1 MSFLP
6 VTRKDMEERGWQQLD
21 FIFVSGDAYVDHPS
35 FGPAILCRL
44 LEKHGYRVGIIPQ
57 PDWHSTKDFTSLGK
71 PRLGFLVSSGNL
83 DSQLSRYTAAKRLR
97 HDDSYSPGG
106 KAGFRPERAVQVS
119 TGKLREC
126 WGKDVPIIIGG
137 IEASLRRFAHYD
149 YWADEVRPS
158 ILAECDA
165 DLLVYGMGEH
175 QLIEIAAQLHQGVE
189 IQNIQDVQ
197 GTCFRVPDFDYIW
210 DYEAIASFEQVRKSK
225 AAFAEAFRTEY
236 LEQDAFRGKRL
247 AQQNGSW
254 CIVQNPPAMPLST
267 EEMDE
272 IYDLPYMRTWH
283 PMYDKAG
290 GVPAIREVK
299 FSITAHRGC
308 FGGCNFCAIISHQ
321 GRIIQPRSDASILRE
336 AKIMTEQPDF
346 KGYIHDVGGPT
357 ANFHRTSCDAQLKRG
372 TCHGKQCLS
381 PDTCKNLVADHSG
394 YLALLRKLRQLPK
407 VKKVFIRSG
416 IRFDYLM
423 LAKDDFLR
431 ELCEHHVSGQLKI
444 APEHISDRVT
454 RLMGKSGSR
463 VYRRFVEKF
472 TRMNQ
477 QLGKKQYL
485 VPYFMSS
492 HPGSQLE
499 DAIELAEFIKEM
511 GYHPEQV
518 QDFIPTPGTLST
530 CMWYTGLNPLT
541 GQQVYSAKSHEEKAM
556 QRALMQ
562 FWLPDNYDLVRK
574 ALEKAGRC
582 DLIGYGA
589 KCLIRPE
596 KKTGRKT
603 DKQAGSKAEQGIAR
617 GRKGSGEKVRG
628 SSKHSHDK
636 DNAKHDNKKGNY
648 KNRKKLV
655 K

>member
-6 VTRKDMEERGWQQLD
+6 VTRKDMEERGWQELD

-106 KAGFRPERAVQVS
+106 KAGFRPERAVL
-119 TGKLREC
+119 TYARRLREC

-290 GVPAIREVK
+290 GVPAIEEVK

-381 PDTCKNLVADHSG
+381 PDTCKNLTASHAG
-394 YLALLRKLRQLPK
+394 YLELLRKLRQLPK

-431 ELCEHHVSGQLKI
+431 ELCEHHISGQLKI

-454 RLMGKSGSR
+454 RLMGKSGSK

-472 TRMNQ
+472 TRMNK

-541 GQQVYSAKSHEEKAM
+541 GQQVYSAKSPEEKAM

-562 FWLPDNYDLVRK
+562 FWLPKNYELVRR
-574 ALEKAGRC
+574 ALEKTGRR

-596 KKTGRKT
+596 QKSGKSPAGRNLPNNHNNAHKA
-603 DKQAGSKAEQGIAR
+603 KRNSKA
-617 GRKGSGEKVRG
+617 
-628 SSKHSHDK
+628 
-636 DNAKHDNKKGNY
+636 GNQQKQQNQ

>member
-106 KAGFRPERAVQVS
+106 KAGFRPERAVL
-119 TGKLREC
+119 TYARKLREC
-126 WGKDVPIIIGG
+126 WGSEVPIIIGG

-290 GVPAIREVK
+290 GIPAIEEVK

-381 PDTCKNLVADHSG
+381 PDTCKNLTASHAG
-394 YLALLRKLRQLPK
+394 YLELLRKLRQLPK

-431 ELCEHHVSGQLKI
+431 ELCEHHISGQLKI

-454 RLMGKSGSR
+454 RLMGKSGSK

-472 TRMNQ
+472 TRMNK

-541 GQQVYSAKSHEEKAM
+541 GQQVYSAKSPEEKAM

-562 FWLPDNYDLVRK
+562 FWLPKNYELVRR
-574 ALEKAGRC
+574 ALEKAGRR

-596 KKTGRKT
+596 QKSGKTPAGRNLPNNHNNAHKA
-603 DKQAGSKAEQGIAR
+603 KRNSKA
-617 GRKGSGEKVRG
+617 
-628 SSKHSHDK
+628 
-636 DNAKHDNKKGNY
+636 GNQQKQQNQ

>member
-106 KAGFRPERAVQVS
+106 KAGFRPERAVQVY

-126 WGKDVPIIIGG
+126 WGSEVPIIIGG

-290 GVPAIREVK
+290 GIPAIEEVK

-381 PDTCKNLVADHSG
+381 PDTCKNLTASHAG
-394 YLALLRKLRQLPK
+394 YLELLRKLRQLPK

-431 ELCEHHVSGQLKI
+431 ELCEHHISGQLKI

-454 RLMGKSGSR
+454 RLMGKSGSK

-472 TRMNQ
+472 TRMNK

-541 GQQVYSAKSHEEKAM
+541 GQQVYSAKSPEEKAM

-562 FWLPDNYDLVRK
+562 FWLPKNYELVRR
-574 ALEKAGRC
+574 ALEKAGRR

-596 KKTGRKT
+596 QKSGKTPAGRNLPNNHNNAHKA
-603 DKQAGSKAEQGIAR
+603 KRNSKA
-617 GRKGSGEKVRG
+617 
-628 SSKHSHDK
+628 
-636 DNAKHDNKKGNY
+636 GNQQKQQNQ

>member
-106 KAGFRPERAVQVS
+106 KAGFRPERAVL
-119 TGKLREC
+119 TYARKLREC
-126 WGKDVPIIIGG
+126 WGSEVPIIIGG

-290 GVPAIREVK
+290 GVPAIEEVK

-381 PDTCKNLVADHSG
+381 PDTCKNLTASHAG
-394 YLALLRKLRQLPK
+394 YLELLRKLRQLPK

-431 ELCEHHVSGQLKI
+431 ELCEHHISGQLKI

-454 RLMGKSGSR
+454 RLMGKSGSK

-472 TRMNQ
+472 TRMNK

-541 GQQVYSAKSHEEKAM
+541 GQQVYSAKSPEEKAM

-562 FWLPDNYDLVRK
+562 FWLPKNYELVRR
-574 ALEKAGRC
+574 ALEKAGRR

-596 KKTGRKT
+596 QKSGKTPAGRNLPNNHNNAHKA
-603 DKQAGSKAEQGIAR
+603 KRNSKA
-617 GRKGSGEKVRG
+617 
-628 SSKHSHDK
+628 
-636 DNAKHDNKKGNY
+636 GNQQKQQSQ

>member
-106 KAGFRPERAVQVS
+106 KAGFRPERAVL
-119 TGKLREC
+119 TYARKLREC
-126 WGKDVPIIIGG
+126 WGSEVPIIIGG

-290 GVPAIREVK
+290 GIPAIEEVK

-381 PDTCKNLVADHSG
+381 PDTCKNLTASHAG
-394 YLALLRKLRQLPK
+394 YLELLRKLRQLPK

-431 ELCEHHVSGQLKI
+431 ELCEHHISGQLKI

-454 RLMGKSGSR
+454 RLMGKSGSK

-472 TRMNQ
+472 TRMNK

-541 GQQVYSAKSHEEKAM
+541 GQQVYSAKSPEEKAM

-562 FWLPDNYDLVRK
+562 FWLPKNYELVRR
-574 ALEKAGRC
+574 ALEKAGRR

-596 KKTGRKT
+596 QKSGKTPAGRNLPNNHNNAHKA
-603 DKQAGSKAEQGIAR
+603 KRNSKA
-617 GRKGSGEKVRG
+617 
-628 SSKHSHDK
+628 
-636 DNAKHDNKKGNY
+636 GNQQKQQSQ

>member
-106 KAGFRPERAVQVS
+106 KAGFRPERAVQVY

-290 GVPAIREVK
+290 GVPAIEEVK

-381 PDTCKNLVADHSG
+381 PDTCKNLTASHAG
-394 YLALLRKLRQLPK
+394 YLELLRKLRQLPK

-431 ELCEHHVSGQLKI
+431 ELCEHHISGQLKI

-454 RLMGKSGSR
+454 RLMGKSGSK

-472 TRMNQ
+472 TRMNK

-541 GQQVYSAKSHEEKAM
+541 GQQVYSAKSPEEKAM

-562 FWLPDNYDLVRK
+562 FWLPKNYELVRR
-574 ALEKAGRC
+574 ALEKAGRR

-596 KKTGRKT
+596 QKSGKSPAGRNLPNNHNNAHKA
-603 DKQAGSKAEQGIAR
+603 KRNSKA
-617 GRKGSGEKVRG
+617 
-628 SSKHSHDK
+628 
-636 DNAKHDNKKGNY
+636 GNQQKQQNQ
-648 KNRKKLV
+648 KNRKKW
-655 K
+655 

>member
-106 KAGFRPERAVQVS
+106 KAGFRPERAVL
-119 TGKLREC
+119 TYARRLREC
-126 WGKDVPIIIGG
+126 WGSEVPIIIGG

-290 GVPAIREVK
+290 GVPAIEEVK

-381 PDTCKNLVADHSG
+381 PDTCKNLTASHAG
-394 YLALLRKLRQLPK
+394 YLELLRKLRQLPK

-431 ELCEHHVSGQLKI
+431 ELCEHHISGQLKI

-454 RLMGKSGSR
+454 RLMGKSGSK

-472 TRMNQ
+472 TRMNK

-541 GQQVYSAKSHEEKAM
+541 GQQVYSAKSPEEKAM

-562 FWLPDNYDLVRK
+562 FWLPKNYELVRR
-574 ALEKAGRC
+574 ALEKAGRR

-596 KKTGRKT
+596 KKSGKSPAGRNLPNNHNNAHKA
-603 DKQAGSKAEQGIAR
+603 KRNSKA
-617 GRKGSGEKVRG
+617 
-628 SSKHSHDK
+628 
-636 DNAKHDNKKGNY
+636 GNQQKQQNQ

>member
-106 KAGFRPERAVQVS
+106 KAGFRPERAVQVY

-290 GVPAIREVK
+290 GVPAIEEVK

-357 ANFHRTSCDAQLKRG
+357 ANFHRTSCDAQIKRG

-381 PDTCKNLVADHSG
+381 PDTCKNLTASHAG
-394 YLALLRKLRQLPK
+394 YLELLRKLRQLPK

-431 ELCEHHVSGQLKI
+431 ELCEHHISGQLKI

-454 RLMGKSGSR
+454 RLMGKSGSK

-472 TRMNQ
+472 TRMNK

-541 GQQVYSAKSHEEKAM
+541 GQQVYSAKSPEEKAM

-562 FWLPDNYDLVRK
+562 FWLPKNYELVRR
-574 ALEKAGRC
+574 ALEKAGRR

-596 KKTGRKT
+596 QKSGKSPAGRNLPNNHNNAHK
-603 DKQAGSKAEQGIAR
+603 DKRNSKA
-617 GRKGSGEKVRG
+617 
-628 SSKHSHDK
+628 
-636 DNAKHDNKKGNY
+636 GNQQKQQNQ

>member
-106 KAGFRPERAVQVS
+106 KAGFRPERAVL
-119 TGKLREC
+119 TYARRLREC
-126 WGKDVPIIIGG
+126 WGSDVPIIIGG

-210 DYEAIASFEQVRKSK
+210 DYKAIASFEQVRKSK

-290 GVPAIREVK
+290 GVPAIEEVK

-381 PDTCKNLVADHSG
+381 PDTCKNLTASHAG
-394 YLALLRKLRQLPK
+394 YLELLRKLRQLPK

-431 ELCEHHVSGQLKI
+431 ELCEHHISGQLKI

-454 RLMGKSGSR
+454 RLMGKSGSK

-472 TRMNQ
+472 TRMNK

-541 GQQVYSAKSHEEKAM
+541 GQQVYSAKSPEEKAM

-562 FWLPDNYDLVRK
+562 FWLPKNYELVRR
-574 ALEKAGRC
+574 ALEKAGRR

-596 KKTGRKT
+596 QKSGKTPAGRNLPNNHNNAHKA
-603 DKQAGSKAEQGIAR
+603 KRNSKA
-617 GRKGSGEKVRG
+617 
-628 SSKHSHDK
+628 
-636 DNAKHDNKKGNY
+636 GNQQKQQSQ

>member
-57 PDWHSTKDFTSLGK
+57 PDWHSTKNFTSLGK

-106 KAGFRPERAVQVS
+106 KAGFRPERAVQVY

-290 GVPAIREVK
+290 GVPAIEEVK

-381 PDTCKNLVADHSG
+381 PDTCKNLTASHAG
-394 YLALLRKLRQLPK
+394 YLELLRKLRQLPK

-431 ELCEHHVSGQLKI
+431 ELCEHHISGQLKI

-454 RLMGKSGSR
+454 RLMGKSGSK

-472 TRMNQ
+472 TRMNK

-541 GQQVYSAKSHEEKAM
+541 GQQVYSAKSPEEKAM

-562 FWLPDNYDLVRK
+562 FWLPKNYELVRR
-574 ALEKAGRC
+574 ALEKAGRR

-596 KKTGRKT
+596 QKSGKTPAGRNLPNNHNNAHKA
-603 DKQAGSKAEQGIAR
+603 KRNSKA
-617 GRKGSGEKVRG
+617 
-628 SSKHSHDK
+628 
-636 DNAKHDNKKGNY
+636 GNQQKQQNQ

>member
-97 HDDSYSPGG
+97 HYDSYSPGG
-106 KAGFRPERAVQVS
+106 KAGFRPERAVL
-119 TGKLREC
+119 TYARKLREC
-126 WGKDVPIIIGG
+126 WGSEVPIIIGG

-290 GVPAIREVK
+290 GVPAIEEVK

-381 PDTCKNLVADHSG
+381 PDTCKNLTASHAG
-394 YLALLRKLRQLPK
+394 YLELLRKLRQLPK

-431 ELCEHHVSGQLKI
+431 ELCEHHISGQLKI

-454 RLMGKSGSR
+454 RLMGKSGSK

-472 TRMNQ
+472 TRMNK

-541 GQQVYSAKSHEEKAM
+541 GQQVYSAKSPEEKAM

-562 FWLPDNYDLVRK
+562 FWLPKNYELVRR
-574 ALEKAGRC
+574 ALEKAGRR

-596 KKTGRKT
+596 QKSGKSPAGRNLPNNHNNAHKA
-603 DKQAGSKAEQGIAR
+603 KRNSKA
-617 GRKGSGEKVRG
+617 
-628 SSKHSHDK
+628 
-636 DNAKHDNKKGNY
+636 GNQQKQQNQ

>member
-6 VTRKDMEERGWQQLD
+6 VTRADMEERGWEQLD

-44 LEKHGYRVGIIPQ
+44 LEKHGYKVGIIPQ
-57 PDWHSTKDFTSLGK
+57 PDCHHTKDFTSLGK

-83 DSQLSRYTAAKRLR
+83 DSQLNRYTAAKRLR

-106 KAGFRPERAVQVS
+106 KAGKRPERAVLVY
-119 TGKLREC
+119 TRKLREC
-126 WGKDVPIIIGG
+126 WGEQVPIIIGG

-149 YWADEVRPS
+149 YWQNEVRAS
-158 ILAECDA
+158 ILAECPA
-165 DLLVYGMGEH
+165 DLLVYGMGER
-175 QLIEIAAQLHQGVE
+175 QLIDIAAQLHQGVSIE
-189 IQNIQDVQ
+189 NIQDVQ
-197 GTCFRVPDFDYIW
+197 GTCFKVPNFDYIW
-210 DYEAIASFEQVRKSK
+210 DYTPLPSLAEVKRDKK
-225 AAFAEAFRTEY
+225 AFAEAFKVEY
-236 LEQDAFRGKRL
+236 LEQDAFRGKKL
-247 AQQNGSW
+247 AQQNGDF

-272 IYDLPYMRTWH
+272 IYDLPYERNWH
-283 PMYDKAG
+283 PMYDAAG
-290 GVPAIREVK
+290 GVPAIKEVK
-299 FSITAHRGC
+299 FSITAQRGC

-321 GRIIQPRSDASILRE
+321 GRIIQPRSDESIIRE
-336 AKIMTEQPDF
+336 AVRITQESDF

-357 ANFHRTSCDAQLKRG
+357 ANFHRTSCDMQLKRG

-381 PDTCKNLVADHSG
+381 PDVCRNLVADQQG
-394 YLALLRKLRQLPK
+394 YIELLRKLRQLPR

-416 IRFDYLM
+416 IRFDYLL

-431 ELCEHHVSGQLKI
+431 ELCEHHISGQLKI
-444 APEHISDRVT
+444 APEHISDRVI
-454 RLMGKSGSR
+454 RMMGKSGSK

-477 QLGKKQYL
+477 KLGKKQYL

-492 HPGSQLE
+492 HPGCHLE

-541 GQQVYSAKSHEEKAM
+541 GEAVYSAKSKEDKAM

-562 FWLPDNYDLVRK
+562 FWLPGNYGLVKK
-574 ALEKAGRC
+574 ALCQAGRQ
-582 DLIGYGA
+582 DLIGYGPH
-589 KCLIRPE
+589 CLIRPE
-596 KKTGRKT
+596 KKHKQVKTRK
-603 DKQAGSKAEQGIAR
+603 R
-617 GRKGSGEKVRG
+617 
-628 SSKHSHDK
+628 
-636 DNAKHDNKKGNY
+636 
-648 KNRKKLV
+648 LV

>member
-71 PRLGFLVSSGNL
+71 PRLGFLVSSSNL

-106 KAGFRPERAVQVS
+106 KAGFRPERAVQVY

-290 GVPAIREVK
+290 GVPAIEEVK

-381 PDTCKNLVADHSG
+381 PDTCKNLTASHAG
-394 YLALLRKLRQLPK
+394 YLELLRKLRQLPK

-423 LAKDDFLR
+423 LAKDDFLQ
-431 ELCEHHVSGQLKI
+431 ELCEHHISGQLKI

-454 RLMGKSGSR
+454 RLMGKSGSK

-472 TRMNQ
+472 TRMNK

-541 GQQVYSAKSHEEKAM
+541 GQQVYSAKSPEEKAM

-562 FWLPDNYDLVRK
+562 FWLPKNYELVRR
-574 ALEKAGRC
+574 ALEKAGRR

-596 KKTGRKT
+596 QKSGKTPAGRNLPNNHNNAHKA
-603 DKQAGSKAEQGIAR
+603 KRNSKA
-617 GRKGSGEKVRG
+617 
-628 SSKHSHDK
+628 
-636 DNAKHDNKKGNY
+636 GNQQKQQSQ

>member
-106 KAGFRPERAVQVS
+106 KAGFRPERAVL
-119 TGKLREC
+119 TYARKLREC
-126 WGKDVPIIIGG
+126 WGSEVPIIIGG

-290 GVPAIREVK
+290 GVPAIEEVK

-357 ANFHRTSCDAQLKRG
+357 ANFHRISCDAQLKRG

-381 PDTCKNLVADHSG
+381 PDTCKNLTASHAG
-394 YLALLRKLRQLPK
+394 YLELLRKLRQLPK

-431 ELCEHHVSGQLKI
+431 ELCEHHISGQLKI

-454 RLMGKSGSR
+454 RLMGKSGSK

-472 TRMNQ
+472 TRMNK

-541 GQQVYSAKSHEEKAM
+541 GQQVYSAKSPEEKAM

-562 FWLPDNYDLVRK
+562 FWLPKNYELVRR
-574 ALEKAGRC
+574 ALEKAGRR

-596 KKTGRKT
+596 QKSGKTPAGRNLPNNHNNAHKA
-603 DKQAGSKAEQGIAR
+603 KRNSKA
-617 GRKGSGEKVRG
+617 
-628 SSKHSHDK
+628 
-636 DNAKHDNKKGNY
+636 GNQQKQQSQ

>member
-1 MSFLP
+1 
-6 VTRKDMEERGWQQLD
+6 
-21 FIFVSGDAYVDHPS
+21 
-35 FGPAILCRL
+35 
-44 LEKHGYRVGIIPQ
+44 
-57 PDWHSTKDFTSLGK
+57 
-71 PRLGFLVSSGNL
+71 
-83 DSQLSRYTAAKRLR
+83 
-97 HDDSYSPGG
+97 
-106 KAGFRPERAVQVS
+106 
-119 TGKLREC
+119 
-126 WGKDVPIIIGG
+126 
-137 IEASLRRFAHYD
+137 
-149 YWADEVRPS
+149 
-158 ILAECDA
+158 
-165 DLLVYGMGEH
+165 
-175 QLIEIAAQLHQGVE
+175 
-189 IQNIQDVQ
+189 
-197 GTCFRVPDFDYIW
+197 
-210 DYEAIASFEQVRKSK
+210 
-225 AAFAEAFRTEY
+225 
-236 LEQDAFRGKRL
+236 
-247 AQQNGSW
+247 
-254 CIVQNPPAMPLST
+254 
-267 EEMDE
+267 
-272 IYDLPYMRTWH
+272 
-283 PMYDKAG
+283 
-290 GVPAIREVK
+290 
-299 FSITAHRGC
+299 RGC

-381 PDTCKNLVADHSG
+381 PDTCKNLTASHAS
-394 YLALLRKLRQLPK
+394 YLELLQKLRQLPK

-431 ELCEHHVSGQLKI
+431 ELCEHHISGQLKI

-472 TRMNQ
+472 AWMNR

-499 DAIELAEFIKEM
+499 DAIELGEFIKEM

-541 GQQVYSAKSHEEKAM
+541 GQQVSSAKSPEEKAM

-562 FWLPDNYDLVRK
+562 FWLPKNYELVRR
-574 ALEKAGRC
+574 ALEKAGRR

-596 KKTGRKT
+596 QKSGKSPAGRNLPNNHNNAHKA
-603 DKQAGSKAEQGIAR
+603 KRNSKA
-617 GRKGSGEKVRG
+617 
-628 SSKHSHDK
+628 
-636 DNAKHDNKKGNY
+636 GNQQKQQNQ

>member
-106 KAGFRPERAVQVS
+106 KAGFRPERAVQVY

-210 DYEAIASFEQVRKSK
+210 DYKAIASFEQVRKSK

-290 GVPAIREVK
+290 GVPAIEEVK

-381 PDTCKNLVADHSG
+381 PDTCKNLTASHAG
-394 YLALLRKLRQLPK
+394 YLELLRKLRQLPK

-431 ELCEHHVSGQLKI
+431 ELCEHHISGQLKI

-454 RLMGKSGSR
+454 RLMGKSGSK

-472 TRMNQ
+472 TRMNK

-541 GQQVYSAKSHEEKAM
+541 GQQVYSAKSPEEKAM

-562 FWLPDNYDLVRK
+562 FWLPKNYELVRR
-574 ALEKAGRC
+574 ALEKAGRR

-596 KKTGRKT
+596 QKSGKSPAGRNLPNNHNNAHKA
-603 DKQAGSKAEQGIAR
+603 KRNSKA
-617 GRKGSGEKVRG
+617 
-628 SSKHSHDK
+628 
-636 DNAKHDNKKGNY
+636 GNQQKQQNQ

>member
-106 KAGFRPERAVQVS
+106 KAGFRPERAVL
-119 TGKLREC
+119 TYARRLREC
-126 WGKDVPIIIGG
+126 WGSEVPIIIGG

-290 GVPAIREVK
+290 GVPAIEEVK

-357 ANFHRTSCDAQLKRG
+357 ANFHRTSCDAQLRRG

-381 PDTCKNLVADHSG
+381 PDTCKNLTVSHAG
-394 YLALLRKLRQLPK
+394 YLELLRKLRQLPK

-431 ELCEHHVSGQLKI
+431 ELCEHHISGQLKI

-454 RLMGKSGSR
+454 RLMGKSGSK

-472 TRMNQ
+472 TRMNK

-541 GQQVYSAKSHEEKAM
+541 GQQVYSAKSPEEKAM

-562 FWLPDNYDLVRK
+562 FWLPKNYELVRR
-574 ALEKAGRC
+574 ALEKAGRR

-596 KKTGRKT
+596 QKSGKSPAGRNLPNNHNNAHKA
-603 DKQAGSKAEQGIAR
+603 KRNSKA
-617 GRKGSGEKVRG
+617 
-628 SSKHSHDK
+628 
-636 DNAKHDNKKGNY
+636 GNQQKQQNQ

>member
-6 VTRKDMEERGWQQLD
+6 VTRKDMEERGWKQLD

-106 KAGFRPERAVQVS
+106 KAGFRPERAVL
-119 TGKLREC
+119 TYARRLREC
-126 WGKDVPIIIGG
+126 WGSEVPIIIGG

-290 GVPAIREVK
+290 GVPAIEEVK

-381 PDTCKNLVADHSG
+381 PDTCKNLTASHAG
-394 YLALLRKLRQLPK
+394 YLELLRKLRQLPK

-431 ELCEHHVSGQLKI
+431 ELCEHHISGQLKI

-454 RLMGKSGSR
+454 RLMGKSGSK

-472 TRMNQ
+472 TRMNK

-541 GQQVYSAKSHEEKAM
+541 GQQVYSAKSPEEKAM

-562 FWLPDNYDLVRK
+562 FWLPKNYELVRR
-574 ALEKAGRC
+574 ALEKAGRR

-596 KKTGRKT
+596 QKSGKTPAGRNLPNNHNNAHKA
-603 DKQAGSKAEQGIAR
+603 KRNSKA
-617 GRKGSGEKVRG
+617 
-628 SSKHSHDK
+628 
-636 DNAKHDNKKGNY
+636 GNQQKQQNQ

>member
-106 KAGFRPERAVQVS
+106 KAGFRPERAVQVY

-126 WGKDVPIIIGG
+126 WGSEVPIIIGG

-290 GVPAIREVK
+290 GVPAIEEVK

-381 PDTCKNLVADHSG
+381 PDTCKNLTASHAG
-394 YLALLRKLRQLPK
+394 YLELLRKLRQLPK

-431 ELCEHHVSGQLKI
+431 ELCEHHISGQLKI

-454 RLMGKSGSR
+454 RLMGKSGSK

-472 TRMNQ
+472 TRMNK

-541 GQQVYSAKSHEEKAM
+541 GQQVYSAKSPEEKAM

-562 FWLPDNYDLVRK
+562 FWLPKNYELVRR
-574 ALEKAGRC
+574 ALEKAGRR

-596 KKTGRKT
+596 QKSGKTPAGRNLPNNHNNAHKA
-603 DKQAGSKAEQGIAR
+603 KRNSKA
-617 GRKGSGEKVRG
+617 
-628 SSKHSHDK
+628 
-636 DNAKHDNKKGNY
+636 GNQQKQQSQ

>member
-6 VTRKDMEERGWQQLD
+6 VTRADMEERGWEQLD

-44 LEKHGYRVGIIPQ
+44 LEKHGYKVGIIPQ
-57 PDWHSTKDFTSLGK
+57 PDWHHTKDFTNLGK

-83 DSQLSRYTAAKRLR
+83 DSQLNRYTAAKRLR

-106 KAGFRPERAVQVS
+106 KAGKRPERAVLVY
-119 TGKLREC
+119 TRKLREC
-126 WGKDVPIIIGG
+126 WGEQVPIIIGG

-149 YWADEVRPS
+149 YWQNEVRAS
-158 ILAECDA
+158 ILAECPA
-165 DLLVYGMGEH
+165 DLLVYGMGER
-175 QLIEIAAQLHQGVE
+175 QLIDIAAQLHQGVSIE
-189 IQNIQDVQ
+189 NIQDVQ
-197 GTCFRVPDFDYIW
+197 GTCFKVPNFDYIW
-210 DYEAIASFEQVRKSK
+210 DYTPLPSLAEVKRDKKS
-225 AAFAEAFRTEY
+225 FAEAFKVEY
-236 LEQDAFRGKRL
+236 LEQDAFRGKKL
-247 AQQNGSW
+247 AQQNGEF

-272 IYDLPYMRTWH
+272 IYDLPYERNWH
-283 PMYDKAG
+283 PMYDAAG
-290 GVPAIREVK
+290 GVPAIKEVK
-299 FSITAHRGC
+299 FSITAQRGC

-321 GRIIQPRSDASILRE
+321 GRIIQPRSDESIIRE
-336 AKIMTEQPDF
+336 AVRITQEPDF

-357 ANFHRTSCDAQLKRG
+357 ANFHRTSCDMQLKRG

-381 PDTCKNLVADHSG
+381 PDVCRNLVADQQG
-394 YLALLRKLRQLPK
+394 YIELLRKLRQLPR

-416 IRFDYLM
+416 IRFDYLL

-431 ELCEHHVSGQLKI
+431 ELCEHHISGQLKI

-454 RLMGKSGSR
+454 RMMGKSGSK

-477 QLGKKQYL
+477 KLGKKQYL

-492 HPGSQLE
+492 HPGCHLE

-541 GQQVYSAKSHEEKAM
+541 GEAVYSAKSKEDKAM

-562 FWLPDNYDLVRK
+562 FWLPGNYGLVKK
-574 ALEKAGRC
+574 ALCQAGRQ
-582 DLIGYGA
+582 DLIGYGPH
-589 KCLIRPE
+589 CLIRPE
-596 KKTGRKT
+596 KKHKQVKTRK
-603 DKQAGSKAEQGIAR
+603 R
-617 GRKGSGEKVRG
+617 
-628 SSKHSHDK
+628 
-636 DNAKHDNKKGNY
+636 
-648 KNRKKLV
+648 LV

>member
-106 KAGFRPERAVQVS
+106 KAGFRPERAVL
-119 TGKLREC
+119 TYARRLREC
-126 WGKDVPIIIGG
+126 WGSDVPIIIGG

-290 GVPAIREVK
+290 GVPAIEEVK

-381 PDTCKNLVADHSG
+381 PDTCKNLTASHAG
-394 YLALLRKLRQLPK
+394 YLELLRKLRQLPK

-431 ELCEHHVSGQLKI
+431 ELCEHHISGQLKI

-454 RLMGKSGSR
+454 RLMGKSGSK

-472 TRMNQ
+472 TRMNK

-541 GQQVYSAKSHEEKAM
+541 GQQVYSAKSPEEKAM

-562 FWLPDNYDLVRK
+562 FWLPKNYELVRR
-574 ALEKAGRC
+574 ALEKAGRR

-596 KKTGRKT
+596 QKSGKSPAGRNLPNNHNNAHKA
-603 DKQAGSKAEQGIAR
+603 KRNSKA
-617 GRKGSGEKVRG
+617 
-628 SSKHSHDK
+628 
-636 DNAKHDNKKGNY
+636 GNQQKQQSQ

>member
-6 VTRKDMEERGWQQLD
+6 VTRKDMEERGWKQLD

-106 KAGFRPERAVQVS
+106 KAGFRPERAVQVY

-290 GVPAIREVK
+290 GVPAIEEVK

-381 PDTCKNLVADHSG
+381 PDTCKNLTASHAG
-394 YLALLRKLRQLPK
+394 YLELLRKLRQLPK

-431 ELCEHHVSGQLKI
+431 ELCEHHISGQLKI

-454 RLMGKSGSR
+454 RLMGKSGSK

-472 TRMNQ
+472 TRMNK

-541 GQQVYSAKSHEEKAM
+541 GQQVYSAKSPEEKAM

-562 FWLPDNYDLVRK
+562 FWLPKNYELVRR
-574 ALEKAGRC
+574 ALEKAGRR

-596 KKTGRKT
+596 QKSGKSPAGRNLPNNHNNAHKA
-603 DKQAGSKAEQGIAR
+603 KRNSKA
-617 GRKGSGEKVRG
+617 
-628 SSKHSHDK
+628 
-636 DNAKHDNKKGNY
+636 GNQQKQQNQ